1 MASTALG
8 VSKSS
13 AKAAFTAALVWLS
26 LGGEMRNK
34 LITLWTNSAAGGLPS
49 KPLAGTWPHSGPLKL
64 YLLSSTVRPL

>member
-13 AKAAFTAALVWLS
+13 AKAVFTAALVWLS

-34 LITLWTNSAAGGLPS
+34 LVAHSLDQPGIR
-49 KPLAGTWPHSGPLKL
+49 WPHL
-64 YLLSSTVRPL
+64 